1 MIHKP
6 TDDFTLI
13 IYNSPK
19 PPRFIKINKKLI
31 NLLVISIPILLVL
44 SLFFSLSSSVYMK
57 TKLENV
63 KSKEPKIIASLK
75 TERDELRSELK
86 RLESNV
92 KELTTKI
99 SMGSSNL
106 ASATLDLFATPL
118 GYTDETDL
126 SKVKLENISTNIKD
140 NDLEFRFDLLNNLE
154 NGEKLAGYVTI
165 IQFSENQMQVY
176 PNYELTIE
184 NNRLIYS
191 KGESFTVSRFR
202 PVIAPFKKPD
212 GLNAWY
218 KIFIFSRTGNLMAY
232 KEAGPYQVN

>member
-1 MIHKP
+1 MIQKP

-13 IYNSPK
+13 VYNSPK

-31 NLLVISIPILLVL
+31 NSLVFSIPVLLVL

-63 KSKEPKIIASLK
+63 KSKEPKIISSLK
-75 TERDELRSELK
+75 TQRDNLEKEV
-86 RLESNV
+86 RLLEKNV
-92 KELTTKI
+92 KELTVKI
-99 SMGSSNL
+99 SQGSSSL
-106 ASATLDLFATPL
+106 PTATLDLFATPL
-118 GYTDETDL
+118 GFTDETDL
-126 SKVKLENISTNIKD
+126 KKVKMENISTNIKE
-140 NDLEFRFDLLNNLE
+140 NQIEVRFDLLNNLE
-154 NGEKLAGYVTI
+154 NGEKLAGYITI
-165 IQFSENQMQVY
+165 VQFSENMVQIY
-176 PNYELTIE
+176 PKYELTIE

-202 PVIAPFKKPD
+202 PVIAPFKKPS